1 MITMTSSPT
10 TCCSKPISGCWRC
23 RAVVIVL
30 LAMIGLVHH
39 SAQSAS
45 ASCGDYLLH
54 SGMEQHQ
61 GAVNTL
67 QGSSNSLLTKLGSDG
82 SLPSKPTAPCSGPHC
97 RSQSLPVA
105 PVPVPTNLSPETE
118 TAALMLALSA
128 PVPQGV
134 AAVHPQS
141 EREPVRCG
149 FLLFRPPC
157 A

>member
-1 MITMTSSPT
+1 ML
-10 TCCSKPISGCWRC
+10 G
-23 RAVVIVL
+23 IVHL
-30 LAMIGLVHH
+30 
-39 SAQSAS
+39 STQSAL

-61 GAVNTL
+61 GFV
-67 QGSSNSLLTKLGSDG
+67 NSLPINFLLADVGPNG
-82 SLPSKPTAPCSGPHC
+82 SLPSQPAAPCSGPHC

-118 TAALMLALSA
+118 TAALMHALSA

-141 EREPVRCG
+141 EREQVRCG
-149 FLLFRPPC
+149 FPLFRPPC